1 MDTLLGANLSGVFWA
16 TDDPA
21 SQLSGTL
28 DIDDNGSASL
38 NVEGDR
44 SILMALDARQRFQ
57 MHGRAQGQEITL
69 FDCFTVWVPFFPTE
83 RTVKA
88 RIAVNI
94 VSVGAHIE
102 SLGAQ
107 IASGLSFTT
116 PELIRWT
123 GLRGMTHKSAKK
135 ELRVTYR
142 GKKAKEVQV
151 AGATFQVSTGIKE
164 AHSISE
170 ISLIERHGVRIAFDK
185 PQSVSEADRWTTK
198 ICRLFSLALRC
209 EIVCRV
215 YTIER
220 ETGEPIR
227 MVTPWSAS
235 KSGEAKIPHPLF
247 TRPKRRAVY
256 EKVLRSWFA
265 QYDKLEPVI
274 SLRVAL
280 LSQPQKYREFEFLT
294 YVQALEALHR
304 RTHPARKLVTEKK
317 YATLHHKLADAIP
330 ARWKQRA
337 DLVRKLEYLNEI
349 SLADRLRDI
358 FANDK
363 ELLSKLFKDEGK
375 DIALIRDARNY
386 LTHYE
391 GKRKEKKIR
400 AYLATGWFSYFTQK
414 VLLLLEIEI
423 LRAIG
428 FSPSEIRKLVGNDPT
443 YRDLCKIDHSGG

>member
-21 SQLSGTL
+21 SQLSGKL
-28 DIDDNGSASL
+28 EIDENGAATL
-38 NVEGDR
+38 NVEGER
-44 SILMALDARQRFQ
+44 SILIALDARQKFQ
-57 MHGRAQGQEITL
+57 MHGMAQGERITL

-83 RTVKA
+83 KPVKA
-88 RIAVNI
+88 CIAVNI

-102 SLGAQ
+102 NLKVPF
-107 IASGLSFTT
+107 ASGLSFST

-123 GLRGMTHKSAKK
+123 GLRGMMNKSTQK
-135 ELRVTYR
+135 ELKVTYR
-142 GKKAKEVQV
+142 GKKAKEVRV
-151 AGATFQVSTGIKE
+151 SGATFQLSTGIRE
-164 AHSISE
+164 SRSISE
-170 ISLIERHGVRIAFDK
+170 IKLIERHRVRVAFDK

-198 ICRLFSLALRC
+198 ICRLFSVALRC

-220 ETGEPIR
+220 ETGESVR
-227 MVTPWSAS
+227 MVGPWSAS
-235 KSGEAKIPHPLF
+235 NSGESKIPHPLF
-247 TRPKRRAVY
+247 TRPTRRAVY

-265 QYDKLEPVI
+265 QYDRLEPVI

-280 LSQPQKYREFEFLT
+280 LSHPQKFREFEFLT
-294 YVQALEALHR
+294 YIQALEALHR
-304 RTHPARKLVTEKK
+304 RTHPARKLVTEKT
-317 YATLHHKLADAIP
+317 YAALHRKLADAIP
-330 ARWKQRA
+330 SHWKQKA

-358 FANDK
+358 FTHDK

-391 GKRKEKKIR
+391 GKRKETKIK
-400 AYLATGWFSYFTQK
+400 AYLATGWFLYFTQK

-428 FSPSEIRKLVGNDPT
+428 FSASEIRKLVENDPT